1 MILVGK
7 LVGAVIFSVT
17 IGLPHELEGSW
28 KLKGKLTEKRAT
40 SALEVETEVWLI
52 EEVITVFSIE
62 SNGMLPYEFAP
73 GGELQFNSFAESEVS
88 INPTLV
94 KPAELK

>member
-1 MILVGK
+1 
-7 LVGAVIFSVT
+7 
-17 IGLPHELEGSW
+17 
-28 KLKGKLTEKRAT
+28 
-40 SALEVETEVWLI
+40 
-52 EEVITVFSIE
+52 VFSIE